1 MADTKAIPVEF
12 QAHCAVAGDAL
23 DTRIAEEKNLTT
35 DYEGEKYYFCCPP
48 CKPTFLANPAKY
60 AGSEQEIITLHFTS
74 KEHVTDNIWSFHF
87 TASTAVEWQ
96 AGQYMRVEVP
106 HDSPDEGGTKRWFT
120 VSSAPFEQRIT
131 IVTRIS
137 NSSFKQALASLQA
150 GDTINMIDLPGGD
163 FTWGADDSTSRI
175 FAIGGIGI
183 APLYS
188 ILKQRQHE
196 GLPLNATL
204 LYANR
209 SDDIP
214 FREYFDSLAPLGLRA
229 EYITNRKI
237 TAKDIVTNSTVDN
250 TILYLS
256 GAKPMVRQL
265 ANNLIQK
272 GIPENHIISDEF
284 SHYDE
289 TNY

>member
-1 MADTKAIPVEF
+1 MADAKDIPEEF
-12 QAHCAVAGDAL
+12 QGHCAVAGDLL
-23 DTRIAEEKNLTT
+23 DTRIAEEKGLTAE
-35 DYEGEKYYFCCPP
+35 YEGKKYYFCCPP
-48 CKPTFLANPAKY
+48 CKPAFLANPAKY
-60 AGSEQEIITLHFTS
+60 AGGEQEIVTLAFTD

-87 TASTAVEWQ
+87 TPSTAIKWQ

-120 VSSAPFEQRIT
+120 VSSAPFEQKIT
-131 IVTRIS
+131 IVTRVS
-137 NSSFKQALASLQA
+137 DSSFKQALAGLEA

-163 FTWGADDSTSRI
+163 FVWGEDDNTPRV

-183 APLYS
+183 TPLYS
-188 ILKQRQHE
+188 IAKQRQHE

-209 SDDIP
+209 TDDVA
-214 FREYFDSLAPLGLRA
+214 FREYFDSLASLGLKV
-229 EYITNRKI
+229 EYITDRKL
-237 TAKDIVTNSTVDN
+237 TAKDILAAGGDDAVY
-250 TILYLS
+250 YLS

-265 ANNLIQK
+265 ANNLTQK
-272 GIPENHIISDEF
+272 GIAEERIVSDEF